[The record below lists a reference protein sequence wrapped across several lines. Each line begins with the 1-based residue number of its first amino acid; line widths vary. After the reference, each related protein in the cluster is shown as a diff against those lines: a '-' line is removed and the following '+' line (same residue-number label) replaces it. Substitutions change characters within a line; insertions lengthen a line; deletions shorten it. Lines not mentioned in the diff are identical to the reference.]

1 MFAKVENGET
11 KSCQFL
17 RRKNRENAIWHENFH
32 FFQQDRL
39 LFARV
44 EIDVTEFPTKT
55 AKKEEFSFCVSEF
68 LFKSGCATT
77 CSWLELLNVLAS
89 HFVLLLLFFERKCL
103 FVITLLVFLLFV
115 LLFQIGIMLKLLLLF
130 QFGIMLKIKINT
142 VVAYQTI
149 DSLGPPRNFT
159 DLN

>member
-89 HFVLLLLFFERKCL
+89 HFVLLLLFFERKC
-103 FVITLLVFLLFV
+103 FVITLLVFCYFHICCVISNWNNVNFLV
-115 LLFQIGIMLKLLLLF
+115 LF
-130 QFGIMLKIKINT
+130 QFGIMLKTKNKHC
-142 VVAYQTI
+142 Y
-149 DSLGPPRNFT
+149 
-159 DLN
+159 

>member
-1 MFAKVENGET
+1 M
-11 KSCQFL
+11 
-17 RRKNRENAIWHENFH
+17 
-32 FFQQDRL
+32 

-89 HFVLLLLFFERKCL
+89 HFVLLLLFFERKC
-103 FVITLLVFLLFV
+103 FVIGPNTFV

-130 QFGIMLKIKINT
+130 QFGIG
-142 VVAYQTI
+142 
-149 DSLGPPRNFT
+149 S
-159 DLN
+159 